1 MIKRQPLRMCVCCRE
16 RDEQRNLMR
25 FVVSDGEVV
34 PDPTGRAPGRG
45 AYVCGKPECL
55 EAVLKKRRLGQ
66 ALKAGQGEAV
76 EKAIA
81 ALQQAKE

>member
-1 MIKRQPLRMCVCCRE
+1 
-16 RDEQRNLMR
+16 MR

-55 EAVLKKRRLGQ
+55 QTVLKKRRLGQ
-66 ALKAGQGEAV
+66 VLKAGQGEAV